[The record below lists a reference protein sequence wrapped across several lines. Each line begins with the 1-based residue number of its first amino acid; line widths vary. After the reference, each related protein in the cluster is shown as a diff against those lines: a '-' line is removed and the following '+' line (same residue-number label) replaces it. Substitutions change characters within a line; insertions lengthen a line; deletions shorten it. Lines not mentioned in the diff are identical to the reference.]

1 MLTSDEA
8 ALFPLPR
15 LRGEGNKAA
24 SLEAIC
30 KFMPISN
37 LYGSGNTRWLEFFGT
52 AKCRENNWAVQFQRT
67 FIYIN
72 YLVYDWV
79 IPPCIKKLYK
89 IWNWKW
95 QTDDGLSR
103 LYPVISLVHTRM
115 GNFGFFHYIT
125 GYNKLLHFAFYKYCE
140 RFNVKRRVA
149 ECVVTTVTV

>member
-37 LYGSGNTRWLEFFGT
+37 LYGSGNSRWLEFFGT
-52 AKCRENNWAVQFQRT
+52 AKCRENNCAVLFQRT

-72 YLVYDWV
+72 YLVRDWV
-79 IPPCIKKLYK
+79 IPLVLKNCIKYETENDKQM
-89 IWNWKW
+89 I
-95 QTDDGLSR
+95 D
-103 LYPVISLVHTRM
+103 
-115 GNFGFFHYIT
+115 
-125 GYNKLLHFAFYKYCE
+125 
-140 RFNVKRRVA
+140 
-149 ECVVTTVTV
+149 